1 MTFSEFVKRFI
12 TEEQCRDYLFQLRWP
27 NGFRCP
33 RCGGDEYRS
42 LRYTLF
48 DCKAC
53 KYQVSVIAGT
63 IFQDTRTPLTT
74 WFTAIWWITTQ
85 KYGASA
91 EGLQQVLGLGSYE
104 TAWTWLHKIR
114 KAMVRPDRPKLSG
127 IVEVD
132 ETYIGGEE
140 HGASTGRGT
149 GNKVLV
155 AVAIELKNVEK
166 PNKKGLKP
174 LGRVRL
180 AVIADA
186 LAESLIPFIQANVES
201 GSEVTTD
208 GWSGYASLSKK
219 GFTHTVYIQSK
230 KQSDEKPLPHVHL
243 IISLLKRWLLGTHQG
258 ATSDKHTQAY
268 LDEYTFR
275 FNRRTSS
282 KRGLLFYRLLECAVN
297 CAPYTYEHIVN
308 PSNPSDI
315 NDF

>member
-1 MTFSEFVKRFI
+1 LRF
-12 TEEQCRDYLFQLRWP
+12 
-27 NGFRCP
+27 
-33 RCGGDEYRS
+33 
-42 LRYTLF
+42 TLF
-48 DCKAC
+48 DCKSC

-63 IFQDTRTPLTT
+63 IFQDTRTSLTT

-114 KAMVRPDRPKLSG
+114 KAMVRPDRAKLSG
-127 IVEVD
+127 VVEVD
-132 ETYIGGEE
+132 EAYIGGEE

-155 AVAIELKNVEK
+155 AVAIELKDVEK

-180 AVIADA
+180 SVVNDA
-186 LAESLIPFIQANVES
+186 SAESLVSFIRNNIERNNIES
-201 GSEVTTD
+201 GSEVITD
-208 GWSGYASLSKK
+208 GWASYLSLTKK
-219 GFTHTVYIQSK
+219 GYNHIVQVQSK
-230 KQSDEKPLPHVHL
+230 KKADEKPLPHVHL

-258 ATSDKHTQAY
+258 AISDKHMQAY

-275 FNRRTSS
+275 FNRRTAS
-282 KRGLLFYRLLECAVN
+282 KRQYEVTPDFAGRGFTHKRMEILLVRLPHTKGGHYEE
-297 CAPYTYEHIVN
+297 YTICWDGCPQGKLHVMLLQ
-308 PSNPSDI
+308 
-315 NDF
+315 F